1 MTQTVSNIDFSRVI
15 AITDLHLGMRNNSK
29 QHNEWCME
37 FLKWCVSRAQHHNVK
52 TLLFLGDWSHN
63 RNNVNI
69 STLNYSHQALKLLN
83 ENFDNVIMLL
93 GNHDLFYRDKLDL
106 HSIPYARDFSNV
118 QLLDTITTYGDFCF
132 VPWLVGDEYKQI
144 QKIKQPYLFCHAE
157 IARFKMNASVEMP
170 DHGGLNSEHFQNQK
184 WVFSGHFHKRQRKGN
199 ICYIGNAFPHN
210 FADTN
215 DDDRG
220 LMLWTPGKEPEFES
234 WPGAPKF
241 RVYSLSEVLR
251 NPAKL
256 IDNRTFARVNIDGRL
271 SYEDLVFIRELFETQ
286 LNALDVSFIQSSLD
300 DDSSELDASEINFE
314 SVDSIVV
321 SHLNSIESTTM
332 SKQRLIEIYQS
343 I

>member
-157 IARFKMNASVEMP
+157 IARFKMNAMVEMP